1 MTVFKKSI
9 NIPTT
14 ASTVASIASLI
25 VGTQPQTENY
35 NSYVLNGPL
44 VLPNGQV
51 SFISMGYSSNISI
64 TSAANNSAYS
74 YIISGVSNGTVVSE
88 TIVGPNANTVST
100 NTLFDIVTSVRST
113 NNINLAQA
121 VTIGS
126 GSSIAI
132 VLQNA
137 NNLADNGQPNT
148 LYNIFVNAVGA
159 AGAGWGA
166 GQLNIYGVGG
176 KGVIGPLT
184 NTSLTYATRKNNYI
198 TIPTTGAAQPAYT
211 AAQLSNGFREQ
222 VSSPF
227 SAVIVY
233 LTTLAGVAPALVP
246 VFIEVAQG

>member
-9 NIPTT
+9 SIPIT
-14 ASTVASIASLI
+14 ASTAASIGNFPNGFPDPTPKLI
-25 VGTQPQTENY
+25 
-35 NSYVLNGPL
+35 LNGPL

-51 SFISMGYSSNISI
+51 SFISMGYSSNVSI
-64 TSAANNSAYS
+64 TSARNISNYS
-74 YIISGVSNGTVVSE
+74 FQITGFSNGVLITE
-88 TIVGPNANTVST
+88 QIVGPNVNTVYT
-100 NTLFDIVTSVRST
+100 NTLFEVIT
-113 NNINLAQA
+113 NISPTNYPDNNAFT
-121 VTIGS
+121 VGS

-159 AGAGWGA
+159 AGAGWAA

-176 KGVIGPLT
+176 KGLTSPLT
-184 NTSLTYATRKNNYI
+184 NTSLTYATRNNNYI
-198 TIPTTGAAQPAYT
+198 PIPTTGAAQVGYT
-211 AAQLSNGFREQ
+211 AAQLANGFREQ
-222 VSSPF
+222 VPSPF

-246 VFIEVAQG
+246 VFIEVSQG

>member
-14 ASTVASIASLI
+14 ASTAASIASLS
-25 VGTQPQTENY
+25 VGTPPQTGNY
-35 NSYVLNGPL
+35 YSYVLNGPL
-44 VLPNGQV
+44 VSPNGQV

-74 YIISGVSNGTVVSE
+74 YIISGISNGTVVSE

-113 NNINLAQA
+113 NNIILAQA
-121 VTIGS
+121 ITIGS

-148 LYNIFVNAVGA
+148 LYNVFVNAVGA
-159 AGAGWGA
+159 AAGWAA

-176 KGVIGPLT
+176 KGVMGPLT
-184 NTSLTYATRKNNYI
+184 NTSLTYATRNNNYI
-198 TIPTTGAAQPAYT
+198 AIPTTGAAQPAYT
-211 AAQLSNGFREQ
+211 AVQLANGFREQ
-222 VSSPF
+222 VPSPF

>member
-14 ASTVASIASLI
+14 VSTVASVASLAN
-25 VGTQPQTENY
+25 GALPQIGNY

-44 VLPNGQV
+44 VSPNGQV

-64 TSAANNSAYS
+64 TSAANNAAFS
-74 YIISGVSNGTVVSE
+74 YIISGVSNGVVVSE
-88 TIVGPNANTVST
+88 TIVGPNASTVST
-100 NTLFDIVTSVRST
+100 NTLFDIVTSVIST
-113 NNINLAQA
+113 TGGALGQA
-121 VTIGS
+121 ITIGS

-137 NNLADNGQPNT
+137 NNLADNGQPNSV
-148 LYNIFVNAVGA
+148 YNVFVNAVGA
-159 AGAGWGA
+159 GGAGWAA

-184 NTSLTYATRKNNYI
+184 NTSLTSATRNNNYI
-198 TIPTTGAAQPAYT
+198 PIPTTGAAQAPYT
-211 AAQLSNGFREQ
+211 AAQLSNGFNVKTE
-222 VSSPF
+222 SPF
-227 SAVIVY
+227 GAVIVY

-246 VFIEVAQG
+246 VFIEVSQG

>member
-198 TIPTTGAAQPAYT
+198 AIPTTGAAQPAYT